1 MPNII
6 RRKPTRLMNEQE
18 VLKHL
23 GITDF
28 RHLSKDTAIEFISSI
43 PQMDKDVV
51 LKALDQFPELA
62 NTALGLAKETKESL
76 LAAFEANDKSSQ
88 AALTCNN
95 TVIDILTRELDK
107 EELTPEEKLHIIDS
121 LRGLAEESRKIHKD
135 DQNFIINGFAILAAT
150 VTVLIL
156 GTVAVLGVNGKV
168 GLPDLNDSSD
178 GEGVEEI

>member
-43 PQMDKDVV
+43 PKMDNDVV

-88 AALTCNN
+88 AALTCIN

-107 EELTPEEKLHIIDS
+107 EELTPEEKL
-121 LRGLAEESRKIHKD
+121 HKD

>member
-1 MPNII
+1 M
-6 RRKPTRLMNEQE
+6 
-18 VLKHL
+18 
-23 GITDF
+23 
-28 RHLSKDTAIEFISSI
+28 
-43 PQMDKDVV
+43 
-51 LKALDQFPELA
+51 
-62 NTALGLAKETKESL
+62 
-76 LAAFEANDKSSQ
+76 
-88 AALTCNN
+88 
-95 TVIDILTRELDK
+95 IDILTRELDK
-107 EELTPEEKLHIIDS
+107 EELTPEEKLNIIDS